1 LRTRK
6 KVRPPVLPIDVS
18 KLKTYPLSRR
28 HSKVQLSDF
37 ATPWRRGRS
46 FKAFLDTLP
55 DMLGVKT
62 LRAVAQAIVKARRRH
77 RPVIVG
83 MGAHVTKVGLNPILV
98 DLMERDLVTA
108 VAMNGAVII
117 HDFELAM
124 MGHTSEEVDAE
135 IDSGRFGM
143 AEETG
148 RMLNEAIVSGAKEGQ
163 GIGEAVGAYINLR
176 KKQFPHHRTSLLA
189 AGARLGIPITVHV
202 AMGTDIIHMH
212 PAADGAAIGAG
223 SLLDFRK
230 LAAVVAGMEGG
241 VYLNLGS
248 AVILPEV
255 FLKTVTLGRNLGSP
269 LSDLTTVNMDFLSHY
284 RPLTN
289 VVKRPTQKG
298 GRGYSLTG
306 HHEIMVPLLAA
317 AIIEESGG
325 RCKRPPTSF
334 SARKRPQRTP
344 EGTPPALTSPAASLD
359 DLFERPPILTM
370 DLGNTNI
377 QEAPLALSPAHL
389 R

>member
-1 LRTRK
+1 LQKRK
-6 KVRPPVLPIDVS
+6 ARPPILPIDVS

-28 HSKVQLSDF
+28 HSKVQLADF
-37 ATPWRRGRS
+37 ATPWRRGGSLRT
-46 FKAFLDTLP
+46 FLDTLP
-55 DMLGVKT
+55 GVLGVKT
-62 LRAVAQAIVKARRRH
+62 LRAVAQAIVKARRH
-77 RPVIVG
+77 KRPVIVG
-83 MGAHVTKVGLNPILV
+83 IGAHVTKVGLNPILV
-98 DLMERDLVTA
+98 DLMERDIVTA

-148 RMLNEAIVSGAKEGQ
+148 RMLNEAIVSGAKDGK

-176 KKQFPHHRTSLLA
+176 KKQFPYHRTSLLA
-189 AGARLGIPITVHV
+189 IGERLGIPVTVHV
-202 AMGTDIIHMH
+202 AVGTDIIHMH

-223 SLLDFRK
+223 SLLDFRT

-269 LSDLTTVNMDFLSHY
+269 LTNLTTVNMDFLSHY

-317 AIIEESGG
+317 AILEEWG
-325 RCKRPPTSF
+325 
-334 SARKRPQRTP
+334 
-344 EGTPPALTSPAASLD
+344 
-359 DLFERPPILTM
+359 ER
-370 DLGNTNI
+370 
-377 QEAPLALSPAHL
+377 
-389 R
+389 